1 MTPEG
6 VLVLVIDDDDDLR
19 EAQVETLVLAGYA
32 ATGVN
37 SADEALTRLE
47 TTSPHVVLSDIR
59 MPGLDGLEFHK
70 RVATVDPDLP
80 FVLMTGHGDIDMAVA
95 ALHRGVFD
103 FLPKPFGADR
113 LLPVI
118 QRAARH
124 RMLVLDN
131 RRLSDLVDQADAE
144 EGRSGLIGQA
154 PSIVR
159 LRETVAQVARAGVD
173 VLIQGENGVGK
184 ETVARGLHRLSARR
198 ARPFVV
204 VNCAALPE
212 SVLDAELFGR
222 SPASGYGRRIGGRV
236 READGGTLLLEE
248 VEALSPAL
256 QIKLLKL
263 METGQI
269 SGEDDQVFRLR
280 FLTTTRIDLE
290 GAATSGAFRSD
301 LYYRLSVVTLNIPSL
316 RDRREDIPLLF
327 RHLVSQ
333 AAARQK
339 KAVAPIDDAMDAHLM
354 MREWPGNVRE
364 LAQAAERF
372 VIGLDRQDAAS
383 IASSGS
389 LSERVEAFEA
399 RVLDEALKAAKGDV
413 RAVMA
418 RLDLPRKTFYAKV
431 KRHGIQLDD
440 YRRLAN

>member
-1 MTPEG
+1 MTPESA
-6 VLVLVIDDDDDLR
+6 LVLVVDDDDDLR

-32 ATGVN
+32 ATGVS

-47 TTSPHVVLSDIR
+47 TALPHVILSDIR

-70 RVATVDPDLP
+70 RVAAIDPDLP
-80 FVLMTGHGDIDMAVA
+80 FILMTGHGDIDMAVA

-113 LLPVI
+113 LLPVV
-118 QRAARH
+118 QRAVRH
-124 RMLVLDN
+124 RMLVLEN
-131 RRLSDLVDQADAE
+131 RRLSDLVELADE
-144 EGRSGLIGQA
+144 EGARSGLIGQA
-154 PSIVR
+154 PGIVR

-173 VLIQGENGVGK
+173 VLIQGEDGVGK
-184 ETVARGLHRLSARR
+184 ETVARGLHRLSPRR

-204 VNCAALPE
+204 VTCAALPE
-212 SVLDAELFGR
+212 AVLDIELFGR
-222 SPASGYGRRIGGRV
+222 SPTSGYGRRIGGRV

-256 QIKLLKL
+256 QSKVLKL
-263 METGQI
+263 METGQV
-269 SGEDDQVFRLR
+269 SGEDDQGFSLR
-280 FLTTTRIDLE
+280 VLTTTRIDLD
-290 GAATSGAFRSD
+290 AAARSGAFRSD
-301 LYYRLSVVTLNIPSL
+301 LYYRLSVVTLNIPTL

-327 RHLVSQ
+327 RHLVSH

-339 KAVAPIDDAMDAHLM
+339 KPAPPIDDAMDAYLM

-364 LAQAAERF
+364 LAQVAERF
-372 VIGLDRQDAAS
+372 VIGLDHPH
-383 IASSGS
+383 SSSDVSGES

-399 RVLDEALKAAKGDV
+399 RVLGEALKAAKGDV

-418 RLDLPRKTFYAKV
+418 RLGLPRKTFYAKV
-431 KRHGIQLDD
+431 KRHGIDLDR
-440 YRRLAN
+440 YRRLAG

>member
-1 MTPEG
+1 MTSDG
-6 VLVLVIDDDDDLR
+6 ALILVVDDDDDLR
-19 EAQVETLVLAGYA
+19 EAQVETLALAGYA
-32 ATGVN
+32 PTGVS
-37 SADEALTRLE
+37 SADEALARLE
-47 TTSPHVVLSDIR
+47 AASPHVVLSDIR

-70 RVATVDPDLP
+70 RLAAIDPELP
-80 FVLMTGHGDIDMAVA
+80 FILMTGHGDIDMAVA
-95 ALHRGVFD
+95 ALHCGVFD

-118 QRAARH
+118 QRAARQ
-124 RMLVLDN
+124 RRLVLEN
-131 RRLSDLVDQADAE
+131 RRLTQLVENAEAE
-144 EGRSGLIGQA
+144 EARSGLIGQA
-154 PSIVR
+154 PAIVR
-159 LRETVAQVARAGVD
+159 LRETIAQVARAGVD
-173 VLIQGENGVGK
+173 VLIQGESGVGK
-184 ETVARGLHRLSARR
+184 EIVARGLHRSSARR

-212 SVLDAELFGR
+212 DVLDAELFGR
-222 SPASGYGRRIGGRV
+222 SPTSGYGRRIGGRV

-269 SGEDDQVFRLR
+269 SGEDDQAFSLR
-280 FLTTTRIDLE
+280 FLTTTRIDLD
-290 GAATSGAFRSD
+290 AAAARGAFRSD
-301 LYYRLSVVTLNIPSL
+301 LYYRLSVVTLTLPSL

-339 KAVAPIDDAMDAHLM
+339 KTPPPIDDAIDAHLM
-354 MREWPGNVRE
+354 MRDWPGNVRE

-372 VIGLDRQDAAS
+372 VIGLDRNGGATGVAD
-383 IASSGS
+383 GS

-431 KRHGIQLDD
+431 KRHGIVLDD
-440 YRRLAN
+440 YRRGD

>member
-1 MTPEG
+1 ME
-6 VLVLVIDDDDDLR
+6 
-19 EAQVETLVLAGYA
+19 QA
-32 ATGVN
+32 AHACG
-37 SADEALTRLE
+37 D
-47 TTSPHVVLSDIR
+47 
-59 MPGLDGLEFHK
+59 
-70 RVATVDPDLP
+70 
-80 FVLMTGHGDIDMAVA
+80 GHG
-95 ALHRGVFD
+95 
-103 FLPKPFGADR
+103 DR

-118 QRAARH
+118 QRAVRQ
-124 RMLVLDN
+124 RRLVLEN
-131 RRLSDLVDQADAE
+131 RRLTQLVENAEAE
-144 EGRSGLIGQA
+144 EARSGLIGQA
-154 PSIVR
+154 PAIVR
-159 LRETVAQVARAGVD
+159 LRETIAQVARAGVD

-184 ETVARGLHRLSARR
+184 ETVARGLHRSSARR

-212 SVLDAELFGR
+212 DVLDAELFGR
-222 SPASGYGRRIGGRV
+222 SPTSGYGRRIGGRV

-269 SGEDDQVFRLR
+269 SGEDDQAFSLR
-280 FLTTTRIDLE
+280 FLTTTRIDLD
-290 GAATSGAFRSD
+290 AAAAGGAFRSD
-301 LYYRLSVVTLNIPSL
+301 LYYRLSVVTLTLPSL

-339 KAVAPIDDAMDAHLM
+339 KTPPPIDDATDAHLM
-354 MREWPGNVRE
+354 MRDWPGNVRE

-372 VIGLDRQDAAS
+372 VIGLDGNGGATGVAD
-383 IASSGS
+383 GS

-431 KRHGIQLDD
+431 KRHGIILDD
-440 YRRLAN
+440 YRRGD